1 MVVKNSLKLAL
12 ILKEMISEEETA
24 YHGTSHYF
32 KCFRTAAV
40 GLGTGAQAYGWGL
53 YFGKDVDIAKG
64 YAGVG
69 TRAGQKQLL
78 FQGQT
83 ANELSLKYECDAFLA
98 LPKDLSSAE
107 EFIDYAES
115 MIELLNEDDTEFEG
129 KEDVIRDWE
138 RFIEIIDGMQV
149 EAEPME
155 YVYTVLLNKGKSP
168 DQYEYLDWDAKSTP
182 TRQVDKINKQA
193 DKEELDFQVEGR
205 ESPQG
210 IYDKVQSYF
219 RNSGSKNAP
228 KDASLFLSRAGIDGN
243 THSNG
248 QVRII
253 FDEKNVQIVDV
264 CRRSKM
270 K

>member
-1 MVVKNSLKLAL
+1 MVVKNNIKLAVL
-12 ILKEMISEEETA
+12 LKEMISEEETA

-69 TRAGQKQLL
+69 TRAGQKQIL
-78 FQGQT
+78 FQGKT
-83 ANELSLKYECDAFLA
+83 ANELGMQYECDAFFG
-98 LPKDLSSAE
+98 LPKGLSTAE
-107 EFIDYAES
+107 EFIDYAEN
-115 MIELLNEDDTEFEG
+115 MIEVLKYDDADFEG
-129 KEDVIRDWE
+129 KEDIIKDYE
-138 RFIEIIDGMQV
+138 RFIDIIGNMQV
-149 EAEPME
+149 ETEPME

-168 DQYEYLDWDAKSTP
+168 DQYEYLDWDDKNTP
-182 TRQVDKINKQA
+182 IRQVDRINKQA
-193 DKEELDFQVEGR
+193 DKEELDFQVEER
-205 ESPQG
+205 ESPQS
-210 IYDKVQSYF
+210 IYNKIETYF
-219 RNSGSKNAP
+219 SKSGSKNAP
-228 KDASLFLSRAGIDGN
+228 KDASLFLARAGIDGN

-248 QVRII
+248 RVRII
-253 FDEKNVQIVDV
+253 FDEKNVEIVDV